1 MRTKYL
7 DIKIAALLT
16 EVSSAVVF
24 TNSEFEATNNI
35 PPPGLWRKNADAIL
49 GADQLR
55 RNRYAC

>member
-7 DIKIAALLT
+7 DINIAALLT
-16 EVSSAVVF
+16 DVSNAAVF
-24 TNSEFEATNNI
+24 ANLEFEATNNI